1 MNDKLRRK
9 KQVSK
14 KVIAF
19 WSIMAAI
26 IVFLLVML
34 FIRVGQTREVSSYK
48 NLDMIT
54 GEEMFIQK
62 DDKYFVLIYSF
73 EDNKDLESFD
83 KGMYKYLTFCRDNGK
98 HTKLYGLVSSKANN
112 RKCFTTSSEQIDG
125 AKQFPNALNEGQSDV
140 LKIKEGSLP
149 MLLVIENNEVK
160 EHKTGENEILSYLK
174 DVIKDAIAK
183 K

>member
-26 IVFLLVML
+26 VVFLLVML

-62 DDKYFVLIYSF
+62 DDKYFVLI
-73 EDNKDLESFD
+73 
-83 KGMYKYLTFCRDNGK
+83 
-98 HTKLYGLVSSKANN
+98 
-112 RKCFTTSSEQIDG
+112 
-125 AKQFPNALNEGQSDV
+125 V
-140 LKIKEGSLP
+140 LLS
-149 MLLVIENNEVK
+149 V
-160 EHKTGENEILSYLK
+160 EISQP
-174 DVIKDAIAK
+174 
-183 K
+183 